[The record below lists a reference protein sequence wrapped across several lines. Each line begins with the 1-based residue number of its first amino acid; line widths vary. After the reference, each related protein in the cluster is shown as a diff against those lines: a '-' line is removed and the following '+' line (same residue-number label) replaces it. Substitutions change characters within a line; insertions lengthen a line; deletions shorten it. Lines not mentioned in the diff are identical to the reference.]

1 MKTIEVQ
8 RGQKNTEKGIRKHFF
23 SQVPTIITISWFAM
37 LERRHI
43 KTSSFLPAKW
53 FCIHLTKEKLNRNRG
68 YTQLTQNE
76 LKDAILKKKRG

>member
-1 MKTIEVQ
+1 
-8 RGQKNTEKGIRKHFF
+8 
-23 SQVPTIITISWFAM
+23 M

-76 LKDAILKKKRG
+76 LKDAILKKKEDD